1 MTGKAGEL
9 RMHTTSD
16 GFQARIAAPFGVIGV
31 RTAGEKLVEIVYLP
45 AGAAT
50 LAPVTVFAARVCDE
64 IEAYL
69 DDAAHCFDLPFE
81 YAGSPFQ
88 IRVWRVVR
96 SIPSGSTM
104 TYSVVARRVH
114 SAPRPVGMACGA
126 NRIPLVIP
134 CHRVV
139 ASHGIGGF
147 MHATRGPAIR
157 VKRWLL
163 EHEGALACH

>member
-1 MTGKAGEL
+1 MLA
-9 RMHTTSD
+9 TSD
-16 GFQARIAAPFGVIGV
+16 GFQARMAAPFGVIGV
-31 RTAGEKLVEIVYLP
+31 RSAGEKLVEIAYLP

-50 LAPVTVFAARVCDE
+50 LAPVTPFAARVCNE

-69 DDAAHCFDLPFE
+69 ADAAHCFDLPFD

-88 IRVWRVVR
+88 IQVWRLVR

-104 TYSVVARRVH
+104 TYSAVARLAH

-147 MHATRGPAIR
+147 MHATRGPAIL

-163 EHEGALACH
+163 EHEGASAWH